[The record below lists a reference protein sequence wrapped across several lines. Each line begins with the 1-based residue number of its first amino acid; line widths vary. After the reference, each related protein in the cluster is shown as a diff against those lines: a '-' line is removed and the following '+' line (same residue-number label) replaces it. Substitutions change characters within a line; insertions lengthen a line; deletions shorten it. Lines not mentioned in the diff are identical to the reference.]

1 MKKFLAIAL
10 VLAMILALGVS
21 AFAASSPSKGGE
33 PADDGVAPV
42 PFIYTGPPLKQENK
56 EVKNIKITDKDGN
69 EIPVK
74 LIPYEDLEKAGL
86 DEETLKAAEEDYKK
100 AAAATGKKC
109 LKWFWLLPEDVDT
122 VVSADEPV
130 NLEFDTDATDVEAQ
144 LNAVALELLENDGNH
159 YKWELPGF
167 GGVGI
172 YGN

>member
-1 MKKFLAIAL
+1 MAENGDAETQGSVGYLYYIGSD
-10 VLAMILALGVS
+10 VV
-21 AFAASSPSKGGE
+21 
-33 PADDGVAPV
+33 
-42 PFIYTGPPLKQENK
+42 KQ
-56 EVKNIKITDKDGN
+56 
-69 EIPVK
+69 
-74 LIPYEDLEKAGL
+74 
-86 DEETLKAAEEDYKK
+86 DYKK

>member
-21 AFAASSPSKGGE
+21 AFAAPSPTKGEE
-33 PADDGVAPV
+33 PVVPV
-42 PFIYTGPPLKQENK
+42 PPREKK
-56 EVKNIKITDKDGN
+56 EVKNVKITDKDGN

-122 VVSADEPV
+122 VVSADEPL
-130 NLEFDTDATDVEAQ
+130 NLEFDTNATDVEAR
-144 LNAVALELLENDGNH
+144 LNAVALDLLKNEGSH
-159 YKWELPGF
+159 YIWSLPGF